1 MKNKGTPVFPLVLLD
16 NMKLFLWPHTYKKGE
31 IILQTSKEWAC
42 SKRNAPRMLPWQSE
56 RVYYCYPACCWHYCK
71 QTSARFFWPRELM
84 YILSMLST
92 LKSWDSLLK
101 TCEGK
106 LSKKEAKKKSTW
118 FNRSTSL
125 LHPDKHT
132 FWEPTARGLN
142 CWSQFPMNS

>member
-1 MKNKGTPVFPLVLLD
+1 
-16 NMKLFLWPHTYKKGE
+16 MKLFLWPHTYKKGE

-106 LSKKEAKKKSTW
+106 WSKKEAKEKE
-118 FNRSTSL
+118 R
-125 LHPDKHT
+125 HPPVPP
-132 FWEPTARGLN
+132 WEPHFVRTRGKEPELLEPIPHEFMA
-142 CWSQFPMNS
+142 WWV